1 MVVARLLAA
10 FTGPAPPPD
19 PELLPIDVLKYHLQN
34 APLAGAVVYL
44 AAILALHQAMRRR
57 ERPLSIPRSALVL
70 YNLVQV
76 VINAYVAYAIAH
88 AVGGWVFGLG
98 VRDTLAVRHGVYL
111 HYLCKVRT
119 RTSPRPT
126 APAISP
132 PRQPP
137 ARHASPSRLPPVP
150 YAGLTHPAL
159 YPTSCHATPPPT
171 CTPTLSPQPLPI
183 STLSPPQY
191 LDMLDT
197 VIIVLRKKWEP
208 LLKLQLTHRVGTPR
222 APMGPHVHR
231 PRTAH
236 APHRREQL
244 SFLHLYHHSS
254 IVVVWGWVVHTP
266 ARRSGRSGPPAPP
279 LAPPL
284 ALPLSPLFY
293 LLKPWRSADQRASR
307 G

>member
-111 HYLCKVRT
+111 HYLCKVCT
-119 RTSPRPT
+119 RTPPRPT
-126 APAISP
+126 APAVSLS
-132 PRQPP
+132 RQPL
-137 ARHASPSRLPPVP
+137 ASRPH
-150 YAGLTHPAL
+150 AGLSRPAL
-159 YPTSCHATPPPT
+159 FLPAITPPAP
-171 CTPTLSPQPLPI
+171 PPAPRSPHPNPI
-183 STLSPPQY
+183 STRLPHQY

-197 VIIVLRKKWEP
+197 VIIVLRKK
-208 LLKLQLTHRVGTPR
+208 
-222 APMGPHVHR
+222 
-231 PRTAH
+231 
-236 APHRREQL
+236 
-244 SFLHLYHHSS
+244 
-254 IVVVWGWVVHTP
+254 
-266 ARRSGRSGPPAPP
+266 
-279 LAPPL
+279 
-284 ALPLSPLFY
+284 
-293 LLKPWRSADQRASR
+293 
-307 G
+307 